1 LKKPKNTSHDE
12 ASLYENQKKNIFF
25 NLSEWRWFA
34 VKPEKSDFLQIKY
47 QMAMIFGKRRGE

>member
-1 LKKPKNTSHDE
+1 MRLVCMKIR
-12 ASLYENQKKNIFF
+12 KKNIFF

-47 QMAMIFGKRRGE
+47 QMAMIFAKRRGE